1 MIDNKPTYTVRIENT
16 DGVLRYYAAFT
27 DGDGH
32 SQEVEI
38 SHAVYLVLEECRRHE
53 QRQARSDE
61 RHEERYALSEGQLA
75 ERLVKPPQLLE
86 DSVVLAADMQ
96 AALATLTDTQ
106 RRRFLLYQEHNLS
119 FEQIAIVEG
128 CTHPAVLKALAMAQE
143 KLKKYFSGEGY
154 KTGV

>member
-1 MIDNKPTYTVRIENT
+1 VIDNKPTYTVRTKNT
-16 DGVLRYYAAFT
+16 DGALRYYAAFV
-27 DGDGH
+27 DGDGR

-38 SHAVYLVLEECRRHE
+38 SREVYLALEDCRRHE

-61 RHEERYALSEGQLA
+61 RHEERFALSEGQLA
-75 ERLVKPPQLLE
+75 ERQARPPLLLE

-128 CTHPAVLKALAMAQE
+128 CTHPAVLKALATAQE

-154 KTGV
+154 KIGV